1 LASIDIDQ
9 FIRIIRKNHKN
20 LNAPVITFMASKGS
34 TPFEILVSTL
44 LSLRT
49 KDEVTLGA
57 ASRLFAKAR
66 TPDELLALSSE
77 NIEKLIYPVGFYHT
91 KAERLL
97 SISQI
102 ILEKYDGRVPDDMD
116 QLLALPG
123 VGRKTANLV
132 LSEGFGQQAV
142 CVDTHV
148 HRISNRI
155 GYVDTPTPEKTEFA
169 LREKLPRKY
178 WNDYNEMLVALGQTI
193 CKPVSPF
200 CSRCP
205 ATRICPKNG
214 VTRSR

>member
-1 LASIDIDQ
+1 MASIDIDR
-9 FIRIIRKNHKN
+9 FIRVLRKNHKT
-20 LNAPVITFMASKGS
+20 LDAPVITFMASKGS

-57 ASRLFAKAR
+57 STRLFSKAR
-66 TPDELLALSSE
+66 TPRELLALSKQD
-77 NIEKLIYPVGFYHT
+77 IEKLIYPVGFYHT
-91 KAERLL
+91 KADRLL
-97 SISQI
+97 DISRI
-102 ILEKYDGRVPDDMD
+102 ILEQYGGKVPDSMD

-132 LSEGFGQQAV
+132 LAEGFGQPAV

-155 GYVDTPTPEKTEFA
+155 GFVNTPNPEKTEFA

-178 WNDYNEMLVALGQTI
+178 WNDYNEMLVALGQTL
-193 CKPVSPF
+193 CKPLSPF

-205 ATRICPKNG
+205 ATLFCPKTG